1 MTALRDT
8 FDPFVRDCALA
19 LARFTRLRPRLP
31 DAAALP
37 SASGPAALA
46 QVPGVGW
53 LVGMVACLVFALVS
67 VLLRGNPWSPAVAA
81 VFSTL
86 ATVMLTGAL
95 HEGALF
101 RTADRLDAAQPG
113 ASGSALGV
121 IASLLLIAG
130 KLALLAALAA
140 ASEIAVMSALFA
152 AHVVSRYLP
161 LVVAHRLAPATLEPR
176 ALGLSALW
184 CLVPLLLMVPA
195 GGAAFLGTAMLFS
208 VAAAFAM
215 LHYVRRRRAPFDDGV
230 FGAVQQVCEA
240 GFYLGAAIAAG

>member
-1 MTALRDT
+1 MTALRTT
-8 FDPFVRDCALA
+8 FDLFVRDCALA
-19 LARFTRLRPRLP
+19 LARFTRLRPP
-31 DAAALP
+31 QHAGAALP
-37 SASGPAALA
+37 NRPDSLA
-46 QVPGVGW
+46 QAPGVGW
-53 LVGMVACLVFALVS
+53 LVGMTACLVFALVS

-101 RTADRLDAAQPG
+101 RTADRLDGAQPG
-113 ASGSALGV
+113 AGGSALGV

-161 LVVAHRLAPATLEPR
+161 LVVAHRLEPATLAPR

-184 CLVPLLLMVPA
+184 CVVPLLLMVPA
-195 GGAAFLGTAMLFS
+195 GGMGFLGMALLLAA
-208 VAAAFAM
+208 AAAFAM
-215 LHYVRRRRAPFDDGV
+215 LHYVRRRGAPFDDGV
-230 FGAVQQVCEA
+230 LGAVQQVCEA
-240 GFYLGAAIAAG
+240 AFYLGAAIAAG

>member
-1 MTALRDT
+1 MTALRNT
-8 FDPFVRDCALA
+8 FETFVRDCALA
-19 LARFTRLRPRLP
+19 LARFTRLRPRHAGAP
-31 DAAALP
+31 AVPTGAA
-37 SASGPAALA
+37 SLA
-46 QVPGVGW
+46 QAPGVGW
-53 LVGMVACLVFALVS
+53 LVGMTACLVFALVS

-101 RTADRLDAAQPG
+101 RTADRLDATQPG
-113 ASGSALGV
+113 AAGSALGV

-161 LVVAHRLAPATLEPR
+161 LVVAHRLDPSALPAR
-176 ALGLSALW
+176 ALAWSSLW
-184 CLVPLLLMVPA
+184 CVVPLLLMVPA
-195 GGAAFLGTAMLFS
+195 RGAAFLGMALL
-208 VAAAFAM
+208 VAAAAALAM
-215 LHYVRRRRAPFDDGV
+215 LHYVRRRGAPFDDGV
-230 FGAVQQVCEA
+230 LGAVQQVCEA

>member
-1 MTALRDT
+1 MTALRTT
-8 FDPFVRDCALA
+8 FDHFIRDCSLA
-19 LARFTRLRPRLP
+19 LARFTRLRPRP
-31 DAAALP
+31 PGMEAAAAP
-37 SASGPAALA
+37 SGAASLA

-53 LVGMVACLVFALVS
+53 LAGMVACLVFALVS

-86 ATVMLTGAL
+86 ATVLLTGAL

-140 ASEIAVMSALFA
+140 ASGIAVMAALFA

-161 LVVAHRLAPATLEPR
+161 LVVAHWLEPAALAPR

-184 CLVPLLLMVPA
+184 CLVPLLLMVLA
-195 GGAAFLGTAMLFS
+195 GGAAFLGSALLVS
-208 VAAAFAM
+208 AAAALAM

-230 FGAVQQVCEA
+230 LGAVQQVCEA
-240 GFYLGAAIAAG
+240 AFYLGAAIAAA

>member
-1 MTALRDT
+1 MTALRNTLDL
-8 FDPFVRDCALA
+8 FVRDCALA
-19 LARFTRLRPRLP
+19 LARFTRLRPLQP
-31 DAAALP
+31 GAAALP
-37 SASGPAALA
+37 GGPASLA
-46 QVPGVGW
+46 QAPGVGW
-53 LVGMVACLVFALVS
+53 LVGMAACLVFALVS

-101 RTADRLDAAQPG
+101 RTADRLDGAQAG
-113 ASGSALGV
+113 TSGSALGV

-140 ASEIAVMSALFA
+140 ASEIGLMSALFA

-161 LVVAHRLAPATLEPR
+161 LVVAHRLDPATLGAR

-184 CLVPLLLMVPA
+184 CVVPLLLMVPA
-195 GGAAFLGTAMLFS
+195 GGAAFLGMAVLLAA
-208 VAAAFAM
+208 AAAFAM
-215 LHYVRRRRAPFDDGV
+215 LHYVRRRGAPFDDGV
-230 FGAVQQVCEA
+230 LGAVQQVCEA